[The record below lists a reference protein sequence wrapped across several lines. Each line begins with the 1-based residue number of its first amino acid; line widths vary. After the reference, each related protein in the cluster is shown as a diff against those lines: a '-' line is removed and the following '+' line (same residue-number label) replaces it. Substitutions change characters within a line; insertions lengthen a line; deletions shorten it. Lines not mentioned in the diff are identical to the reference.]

1 MSTEPPDIMEPEE
14 LNQSDHAILKQL
26 REGRATPA
34 ALKDW
39 TGLSGQTVH
48 NRLGRLVAAGHV
60 EKIHESGLYA
70 LFEDPVEG
78 EGMPVCTDCGHE
90 VGDTND
96 DRGQYFCSNC
106 QAVLQEQDVRY

>member
-1 MSTEPPDIMEPEE
+1 MGMSVKPPDTMEPKD
-14 LNQSDHAILKQL
+14 LNDSDREILGVL

-60 EKIHESGLYA
+60 EKVHESGLYE
-70 LFEDPVEG
+70 LIDDP
-78 EGMPVCTDCGHE
+78 
-90 VGDTND
+90 
-96 DRGQYFCSNC
+96 R
-106 QAVLQEQDVRY
+106 